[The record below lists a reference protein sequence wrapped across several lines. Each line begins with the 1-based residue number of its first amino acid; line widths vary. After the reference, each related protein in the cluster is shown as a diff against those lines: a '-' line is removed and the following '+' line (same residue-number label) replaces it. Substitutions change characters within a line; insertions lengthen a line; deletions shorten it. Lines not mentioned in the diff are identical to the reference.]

1 MKKTCI
7 LLMLLLVGYTS
18 TAKDILILKNQQ
30 KFEVK
35 IKKIKDCAVVFKIG
49 RDKYT
54 IPADEIHAIE
64 FENTQDKVY
73 TDYLQRLSTTEN
85 LCLKARHDATNFH
98 GKQVGHFFLG
108 VLFGPFAIIGT
119 ALANPTPYSSSNTLL
134 LSTNKDYFSS
144 PEYLICYKKRAKG
157 ILITMEALGYFS
169 YLMVYLMLSN

>member
-54 IPADEIHAIE
+54 
-64 FENTQDKVY
+64 
-73 TDYLQRLSTTEN
+73 L
-85 LCLKARHDATNFH
+85 
-98 GKQVGHFFLG
+98 
-108 VLFGPFAIIGT
+108 
-119 ALANPTPYSSSNTLL
+119 
-134 LSTNKDYFSS
+134 
-144 PEYLICYKKRAKG
+144 
-157 ILITMEALGYFS
+157 
-169 YLMVYLMLSN
+169 

>member
-7 LLMLLLVGYTS
+7 LLMLVLVGYTS

-98 GKQVGHFFLG
+98 GKKVGHFFLG

-134 LSTNKDYFSS
+134 LSSNKDYFSN
-144 PEYLICYKKRAKG
+144 PEYLICYRKRAKG
-157 ILITMEALGYFS
+157 SLITMEALGYFS

>member
-7 LLMLLLVGYTS
+7 LLMLVLVGYTS

-98 GKQVGHFFLG
+98 GKKVGHFFLG

-119 ALANPTPYSSSNTLL
+119 ALVNPTPYSSSNTLL
-134 LSTNKDYFSS
+134 LSSNKDYFSS
-144 PEYLICYKKRAKG
+144 PEYLICYRKRAKG
-157 ILITMEALGYFS
+157 SLITMEALGYFS
-169 YLMVYLMLSN
+169 YYMVYLMLSN

>member
-98 GKQVGHFFLG
+98 GKQVGHFLLG

-144 PEYLICYKKRAKG
+144 PEYLICYRKRAKG
-157 ILITMEALGYFS
+157 SLITMEAIGYLTV
-169 YLMVYLMLSN
+169 LMLNLMLSN